1 MKEKCANNELVNE
14 LETFSANLELFK
26 DFVDIINE
34 LVWGTVIELHEG
46 EDIRKLGC
54 LTKMLSEIAHNREAD
69 LESIINDIKTIA

>member
-1 MKEKCANNELVNE
+1 MEKCANRELENE
-14 LETFSANLELFK
+14 LETFSANLELLR

-54 LTKMLSEIAHNREAD
+54 LTKMLSEIAHKRDAD
-69 LESIINDIKTIA
+69 LESIIKGIKLIA